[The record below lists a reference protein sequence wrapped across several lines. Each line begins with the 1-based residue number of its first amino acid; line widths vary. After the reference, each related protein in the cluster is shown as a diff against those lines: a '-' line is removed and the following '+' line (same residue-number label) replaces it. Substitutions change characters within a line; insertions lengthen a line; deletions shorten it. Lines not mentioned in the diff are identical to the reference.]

1 MYSTV
6 LRYIESIE
14 TQFVGLAGAASV
26 ASVAAVYVYEQA
38 ISVRSINMLEKR
50 LHRCLQLST
59 LWTADENGRIAVCV
73 AQTDKKLS
81 PNICT

>member
-1 MYSTV
+1 MPHTERTFNTYIQRVRCVVQCTV
-6 LRYIESIE
+6 LRYERIG
-14 TQFVGLAGAASV
+14 TQFVGLAGAALV

-59 LWTADENGRIAVCV
+59 L
-73 AQTDKKLS
+73 
-81 PNICT
+81 